1 MKILRRVMMI
11 VRNSSFGATAKVGG
25 SNGGLGVLRAA
36 IALVAMLALA
46 LPSPAVAAN
55 PELETVLKASRERI
69 EALDYRATGR
79 LTKIDGGGKRT
90 TYRFAA
96 KAHWFPDGLKLLT
109 EISGPGAE
117 KTTVLAHLT
126 ATGRMSIEAMLP
138 GEKTLTPLP
147 FERWN
152 EPLVGTDFAYEDM
165 VESQFFWKSQEL
177 LPSAKYGARDCF
189 VLKSGVGGQDRSHYD
204 SATSWIDSGISIP
217 VQVVKT
223 VHGTGQQKE
232 FTYFGLRQTSGVWS
246 AAQVEAK
253 LPGKPGSSLLV
264 IEAGSPK
271 AHLGAK
277 DFEVGGNGQ

>member
-25 SNGGLGVLRAA
+25 SNGRLGVLRAA

-55 PELETVLKASRERI
+55 PELETVLKASRQRI

>member
-1 MKILRRVMMI
+1 MLFRK
-11 VRNSSFGATAKVGG
+11 RNFGETPKAGG
-25 SNGGLGVLRAA
+25 SKGRLGLSRTA
-36 IALVAMLALA
+36 IALAAALSLA
-46 LPSPAVAAN
+46 LPLPAVAAS
-55 PELETVLKASRERI
+55 PELETVVKASRQRI

-79 LTKIDGGGKRT
+79 ITKIDGGGKRA
-90 TYRFAA
+90 TYKFAA
-96 KAHWFPDGLKLLT
+96 KAHWFPDGLKLLA

-117 KTTVLAHLT
+117 TTTLLAHLT
-126 ATGRMSIEAMLP
+126 ATGRLTIEAMLP
-138 GEKTLTPLP
+138 GEKTLTALP

-152 EPLVGTDFAYEDM
+152 EPLAGTDFSYEDM

-189 VLKSGVGGQDRSHYD
+189 VLKSAPGPQDRSHYD
-204 SATSWIDSGISIP
+204 SATSWIDTGILIP
-217 VQVVKT
+217 VQVAKT

-253 LPGKPGSSLLV
+253 LPGKPGSSILV

-271 AHLGAK
+271 AHLAAK
-277 DFEVGGNGQ
+277 DFELGGTGQ